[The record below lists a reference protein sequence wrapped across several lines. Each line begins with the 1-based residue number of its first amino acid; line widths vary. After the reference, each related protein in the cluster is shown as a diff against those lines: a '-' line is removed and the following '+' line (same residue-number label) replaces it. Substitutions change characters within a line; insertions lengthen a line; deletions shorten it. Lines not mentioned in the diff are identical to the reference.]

1 MKSKQSSFETTRS
14 AIQCFEKIKQGLQG
28 IDEVLNLT
36 YPENH
41 ILRLMAQDNIRA
53 VYGSFLRLMTNE
65 HGTKEL
71 IDKIKSAEL
80 DLDISIGNI
89 L

>member
-1 MKSKQSSFETTRS
+1 MNSDQSNIETTKN

-28 IDEVLNLT
+28 VYEILNIT

-41 ILRLMAQDNIRA
+41 LFLLMAQDNIRA

-65 HGTKEL
+65 LGTKEL
-71 IDKIKSAEL
+71 IDKIKCAEI
-80 DLDISIGNI
+80 DLDIS
-89 L
+89 LDSTF